1 VYAKL
6 SVQTGLVVDNRGD
19 VSLVRAPALDD
30 LVQLQRELGIEAQQ
44 LRPANLEDVFLKIT
58 GEGLDQDA

>member
-1 VYAKL
+1 
-6 SVQTGLVVDNRGD
+6 
-19 VSLVRAPALDD
+19 VRAPALND
-30 LVQLQRELGIEAQQ
+30 LVRLQHELGIEAQQ